1 MAARRGR
8 RIVVSMSACL
18 VEGASSILVVP
29 SFVCCVLSFCA
40 QRFQRV
46 GLEVRVYSFFDLNII

>member
-29 SFVCCVLSFCA
+29 SFVCCSLSLCA
-40 QRFQRV
+40 QRFERV
-46 GLEVRVYSFFDLNII
+46 GPEGKIYSFFDSNII